1 MSPKTHDLFREGE
14 WLGWGGTDQ
23 HEEEDE
29 GQDIRHVR
37 HRLQDDTNDPGQG
50 LHSHA
55 HMHETKDPVAEPLRD
70 APQPFPDPSSSLPPY
85 LPRQAELSP
94 AGKAPHHFPSVQAG
108 PPLFSRVPNSP
119 EGVGN
124 RDDIEFTN
132 EEPQDQDKDDK
143 EVEDVPAVLGGGV
156 GQPQRGLSGP
166 AHGDILGLPSP
177 PPKDEGISV
186 LLTAGP
192 VICHSLLLLIL
203 LPTKHATQ

>member
-1 MSPKTHDLFREGE
+1 MP
-14 WLGWGGTDQ
+14 
-23 HEEEDE
+23 
-29 GQDIRHVR
+29 
-37 HRLQDDTNDPGQG
+37 
-50 LHSHA
+50 
-55 HMHETKDPVAEPLRD
+55 
-70 APQPFPDPSSSLPPY
+70 
-85 LPRQAELSP
+85 LSP
-94 AGKAPHHFPSVQAG
+94 SQTPPPHCHPTCPDRQNYPQLVKPPISFPGSRAG
-108 PPLFSRVPNSP
+108 PPLFSRVPSSP
-119 EGVGN
+119 EGVGD

-132 EEPQDQDKDDK
+132 EEPQDQDKDDE

-177 PPKDEGISV
+177 PPKDEGINV